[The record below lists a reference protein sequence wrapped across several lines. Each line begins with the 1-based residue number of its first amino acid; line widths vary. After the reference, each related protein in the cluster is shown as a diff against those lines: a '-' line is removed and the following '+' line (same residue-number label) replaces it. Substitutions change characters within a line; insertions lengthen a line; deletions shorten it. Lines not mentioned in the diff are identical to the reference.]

1 MKIREKKIFRYI
13 NIVHALAIIPVILF
27 LLPIGR
33 LMAKDP
39 CALFIFISYV
49 VLIYYINHRFNIPAL
64 IIKRRFW
71 YATAILLVTVFVTY
85 LFDQFS
91 VKEAPPEIV
100 ESFPNLLENLRSR
113 TIWSLYIINMSFGLM
128 TGLVTELYRQILH
141 GQAIESEK
149 NKAEIALYK
158 SQINPHF
165 MFNTLNTLYGLF
177 ISKSGNAE
185 DMFIKFTNIL
195 KYMYLNAEQDQI
207 TFEEEINYIQEY
219 IDLQSLRLGRHT
231 KVDVHYEIDDNS
243 AMIAPMI
250 LITFVENAF
259 KYGISSTTNSLI
271 SISIE
276 LKDGM
281 LRFNSTNGIYNR
293 SKQIASGIGI
303 ENCRKRLELLY
314 PSKYTLLCEPNEQM
328 FNVTLTIQL

>member
-1 MKIREKKIFRYI
+1 MKNNEKKILLYI
-13 NIVHALAIIPVILF
+13 NIAYVLAIVPVIMF
-27 LLPIGR
+27 LLPIER
-33 LMAKDP
+33 FIEKDP
-39 CALFIFISYV
+39 HLALIFVLYIA
-49 VLIYYINHRFNIPAL
+49 LIYYINRRFNIPAL
-64 IIKRRFW
+64 ILKRRFV
-71 YATAILLVTVFVTY
+71 YATVILLTTVVLTY
-85 LFDQFS
+85 LFDVFS
-91 VKEAPPEIV
+91 FKPLPERY
-100 ESFPNLLENLRSR
+100 ESFPKLIENLRSR

-128 TGLVTELYRQILH
+128 TGLVVELYRQIIH
-141 GQAIESEK
+141 RQSIESEK
-149 NKAEIALYK
+149 KKAEIALYK

-195 KYMYLNAEQDQI
+195 KYMYLNAERDKI
-207 TFEEEINYIQEY
+207 TFHEEMSYIQEY

-231 KVDVHYEIDDNS
+231 KVDLHYQIDDNK

-276 LKDGM
+276 LKAGV
-281 LRFNSTNGIYNR
+281 LRFNSSNGIYNR
-293 SKQIASGIGI
+293 NKQIASGIGI

-314 PSKYTLLCEPNEQM
+314 PKRYSLLCEPNEQM